1 MAVHCRKVRLRV
13 EVDQE
18 NWLFPPRHGS
28 GEVERGCRLAD
39 AAFLVENGDASH
51 VGEYIYKRTFFT

>member
-1 MAVHCRKVRLRV
+1 MHSRKVRLRV

-18 NWLFPPRHGS
+18 NRLFPARHGS
-28 GEVERGCRLAD
+28 GKVERSRRLAD

-51 VGEYIYKRTFFT
+51 VGEYIYKQTFFT

>member
-1 MAVHCRKVRLRV
+1 VRLRV

-18 NWLFPPRHGS
+18 NRLFPARHGS
-28 GEVERGCRLAD
+28 GKVERSRRLAD

-51 VGEYIYKRTFFT
+51 VGEYIYKQTFFT